1 MKFIFTIN
9 CINKLPRN
17 HQHYQLY
24 VNVDKDTV
32 DLVQE
37 AMGSLGPW
45 HVVIAI
51 ALSLVK
57 FPVAWH
63 QLSIVFLAPPVN
75 FTCVSPLPATNATGQ
90 LQNQCEIDVTGNNV
104 TFEDCVQF
112 HYDRSDFRETIV
124 TQVCCGF
131 ILYVTV
137 LIKKK
142 GCLMFV
148 FCV

>member
-1 MKFIFTIN
+1 MRK
-9 CINKLPRN
+9 KLNNLLPIGK
-17 HQHYQLY
+17 
-24 VNVDKDTV
+24 VPV

-75 FTCVSPLPATNATGQ
+75 FTCVSPLPA
-90 LQNQCEIDVTGNNV
+90 NQTTSLLNKCEVDVIGNNV

-112 HYDRSDFRETIV
+112 HYDRSEFRETII
-124 TQVCCGF
+124 TQVCCGWIF
-131 ILYVTV
+131 FPFLRNTN
-137 LIKKK
+137 LRCSNRKENS
-142 GCLMFV
+142 M
-148 FCV
+148 